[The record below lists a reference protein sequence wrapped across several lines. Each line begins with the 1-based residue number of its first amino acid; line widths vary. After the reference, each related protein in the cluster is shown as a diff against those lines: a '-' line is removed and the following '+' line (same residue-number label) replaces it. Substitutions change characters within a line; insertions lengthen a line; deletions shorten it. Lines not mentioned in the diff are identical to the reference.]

1 MRRGEEASRPSFL
14 FSATVLVCFRGAPFT
29 VDPEGLEDDLGFAE
43 LLEDRPA
50 SPPPLTAPPSDELS
64 LSAVVERAKS
74 APQPVAPAVA
84 QAVAATPPGNS
95 PGDVL
100 QPKRADE
107 PVVEEVRRRGRPRRK
122 PTQDNSGEGEGE
134 EDFAVARHSSSS
146 GSLSAK
152 RGRRKS
158 APEAGD
164 DEEDGEFEVP
174 RSLRYPRGVSTKAQ
188 RRQQQQQQQQQDGS
202 GSPKSYSTGGSRSR
216 RAKPQ
221 GTEHELTLPEC
232 ERILELLESDDS
244 IGPFLEPVDVVEYV
258 DYLSIVQWPMDLSKI
273 RQRLDT
279 ILHPEEEPA
288 GAAAAAAPPPPP
300 PPMMVQSAAVIVPK
314 AAQSSTDTYTA
325 ANFCRDVRLVWSNCL
340 LYNRRGTPIFKL
352 AKHFSQQF
360 EELLAQSHQG
370 RDVATLHVEPAPQ
383 MLQRTRRQG
392 RASAKSYNE
401 EEFEDWWDDD
411 SSENVSAAER
421 KRERAAEQPADES
434 ERKVDKILAS
444 RRAVP
449 KIEPVAAAVD
459 GVAAGADG
467 VDGQAAAAAAVA
479 SVAAVA
485 SPFKAEAKSEVKAEH
500 PVLDGAVAVVAAA
513 TAPAGSVVPPEQK
526 EYLVKWEGLS
536 YLHVEWVPHSR
547 ISRQRQKLRRYEAQL
562 ATNREQGIEEPEEPF
577 DPRYTEVQRVIDYL
591 KEPDG
596 TEWFMVKWEELP
608 YAECTWESRAD
619 INDDAMI
626 ESFNKWNKV
635 PPPPPSRPES
645 KSHANLAQGLNYC
658 NGNELRTY
666 QLEGLN
672 WLIYNWYQRRGSIL
686 ADEMGLGKTIQ
697 AVSFL
702 HYLRER
708 EHIPGPFMVACNLST
723 LEHWYREIREWTDLN
738 VVVYYGSRDDRAVIR
753 EHEFFFKNE
762 KGHIVSPHMRRAQVV
777 LTTYDMVTAEDWE
790 ELRIIRW
797 ACIIVDE
804 AQRMK
809 GHSSKFRDNMISMVC
824 DHRVLLTGTPIQN
837 NTTELW
843 ALLNFVDPRE
853 FSSMTSFQSRF
864 GTLTT
869 SDQVTELH
877 GALRP
882 YLLRRMKEDV
892 EKSIPPKEETIVEVE
907 LTSIQKQ
914 YYRAVLEQNRSF
926 LNRGCVGHNVPHL
939 LNVAIQLRKVCNHP
953 YLLRGVEDKEVGDFT
968 GDQYLGAFVKAS
980 GKMVLLDKLLP
991 KLRAGGHRVLIFSQ
1005 MVKVLDLLE
1014 TYLAHRQWKWERID
1028 GSIRGNDRQLAIDRF
1043 CKPDSDRFVF
1053 LLCTRA
1059 GGVGIN
1065 LTAAD
1070 TVIIFDSDWNPQ
1082 NDVQAQARCHRIG
1095 QKEMVKVYRLITR
1108 NTYEREMFE
1117 RSSKK
1122 LGLDQAVLHNMDL
1135 KADTVLDG
1143 KDVEELLRFGAYD
1156 LFRPEDEDD
1165 DRARQ
1170 FCEADID
1177 KILENQAVNVTYD
1190 RKKMTADGSTFSK
1203 AVFQASAADRSIDM
1217 HADNF
1222 WDLVLGAEH
1231 NATYLLDQ
1239 LQTGGATDTDETI
1252 VEFFKD
1258 LEAVVNSARRAW
1270 ETGRAGELPADL
1282 HVLSKVLQIV
1292 VETPDFSAAQR
1303 ATAQQ
1308 WYRAVITPSRRGRDD
1323 GDFAARRASSNVS
1336 LLRNTDTDDKWTRYE
1351 RSRLQKLLVNF
1362 AAPRWEDMKTQAG
1375 LAKRTVA
1382 EVKAFV
1388 LDFVRQCIRYAEEGS
1403 VEVFRTLLTAMD
1415 ASAGAKELP
1424 AESEVD
1430 ASLSET
1436 AYVQFIKSKSASW
1449 ARRITEVRKVQAL
1462 VADDDLEVPPLKKLL
1477 TRWWGPTADLHLLQA
1492 VAEHGMEPDAVQRIV
1507 KDSKYV
1513 FVDHVRPEEAAA
1525 VAAEENAEEAALA
1538 AAAVAPGKRGR
1549 GGSGTIPRARGGS
1562 AKGKRG
1568 SASELPQPSETS
1580 DTPGLLGGSPSK
1592 VAAFTAPA
1600 APREISVEI
1609 AYKGSKRLCEARIEE
1624 AKFKD
1629 PFLFEIY
1636 NPSTGVL
1643 QKRVTLLL
1651 KELAGDDSE
1660 SAGGDDE

>member
-1 MRRGEEASRPSFL
+1 
-14 FSATVLVCFRGAPFT
+14 V
-29 VDPEGLEDDLGFAE
+29 
-43 LLEDRPA
+43 
-50 SPPPLTAPPSDELS
+50 ELS
-64 LSAVVERAKS
+64 LSALVERAKV
-74 APQPVAPAVA
+74 QPA
-84 QAVAATPPGNS
+84 QAPPASIADQKRVVPPSTIEGSPAAM
-95 PGDVL
+95 
-100 QPKRADE
+100 AEDE
-107 PVVEEVRRRGRPRRK
+107 GKPRGRPRRK
-122 PTQDNSGEGEGE
+122 VQDG
-134 EDFAVARHSSSS
+134 AVAAAATAEQEDGDDYEENGDQYAMSRRANTSD
-146 GSLSAK
+146 GLPAK
-152 RGRRKS
+152 RGRKK
-158 APEAGD
+158 AIVDGGED
-164 DEEDGEFEVP
+164 DEDGEFEVP
-174 RSLRYPRGVSTKAQ
+174 RSLRYPRGVSTKAL
-188 RRQQQQQQQQQDGS
+188 RRAQKEQSQDVGS
-202 GSPKSYSTGGSRSR
+202 FGGQGSRTR
-216 RAKPQ
+216 RARTSTQP
-221 GTEHELTLPEC
+221 GDRGLLLPDC
-232 ERILELLESDDS
+232 ERILELLEGDES
-244 IGPFLEPVDVVEYV
+244 ITPFLEPVDVVEYS

-273 RQRLDT
+273 RQRLDGA
-279 ILHPEEEPA
+279 LHPEAKRDDEA
-288 GAAAAAAPPPPP
+288 GAAPPPPP
-300 PPMMVQSAAVIVPK
+300 PPMMVQSSTVVIPQASHSV
-314 AAQSSTDTYTA
+314 ADTYTP

-340 LYNRRGTPIFKL
+340 LYNRRGTPIYKL

-383 MLQRTRRQG
+383 MLQRARRQS

-401 EEFEDWWDDD
+401 EDMEDWWDD
-411 SSENVSAAER
+411 SSEEEKSAPDR
-421 KRERAAEQPADES
+421 KREKQTEPADES

-444 RRAVP
+444 RKSQLP
-449 KIEPVAAAVD
+449 PAADGVIAVD
-459 GVAAGADG
+459 GVAGALKSEA
-467 VDGQAAAAAAVA
+467 VDGEG
-479 SVAAVA
+479 
-485 SPFKAEAKSEVKAEH
+485 KGKEELKSEVVKSDGVKHDGVKSEPAEGDA
-500 PVLDGAVAVVAAA
+500 LAAVVA
-513 TAPAGSVVPPEQK
+513 PSVDGVLKPEQK
-526 EYLVKWEGLS
+526 EYLVKWEGMS

-562 ATNREQGIEEPEEPF
+562 AQNREQGIEEPEEPF
-577 DPRYTEVQRVIDYL
+577 DPRFTEVQRVIDNV
-591 KEPDG
+591 KEANG

-608 YAECTWESRAD
+608 YAECTWESRED
-619 INDDAMI
+619 IRDDAKVEEFM
-626 ESFNKWNKV
+626 KWNKV
-635 PPPPPSRPES
+635 PPQPPSRPES
-645 KSHANLAQGLNYC
+645 KSHTNLAQGLNYC
-658 NGNELRTY
+658 NGNELRSY

-708 EHIPGPFMVACNLST
+708 EHIPGPFMIACNLST

-738 VVVYYGSRDDRAVIR
+738 VVMYYGSREDRAVIR

-797 ACIIVDE
+797 ACVIVDE

-853 FSSMTSFQSRF
+853 FSSMTSFQARF

-869 SDQVTELH
+869 SNQVTELH
-877 GALRP
+877 ASLRP

-926 LNRGCVGHNVPHL
+926 LNRGCIGHNVPHL

-953 YLLRGVEDKEVGDFT
+953 YLLRGVEDKEVGEHLAADK
-968 GDQYLGAFVKAS
+968 YLETFVKAS

-1014 TYLAHRQWKWERID
+1014 TYLAHCQWKWERID

-1043 CKPDSDRFVF
+1043 CAPDSDRFVF

-1231 NATYLLDQ
+1231 NAAYLLDQ
-1239 LQTGGATDTDETI
+1239 LQTGGATDTEESI
-1252 VEFFKD
+1252 AEFFKD

-1282 HVLSKVLQIV
+1282 HILSKVLQIV
-1292 VETPDFSAAQR
+1292 FETPDFTAAQR

-1323 GDFAARRASSNVS
+1323 GDFASRRASSTVTIGRGN
-1336 LLRNTDTDDKWTRYE
+1336 NADNDDKWTRYE

-1362 AAPRWEDMKTQAG
+1362 AAPRWAEMKGQGG
-1375 LAKRTVA
+1375 LAKRSVA

-1388 LDFVRQCIRYAEEGS
+1388 LDFVRQCARHSDEVSAA
-1403 VEVFRTLLTAMD
+1403 VFRDLVKALDPAE
-1415 ASAGAKELP
+1415 GARELP

-1430 ASLSET
+1430 GSLSEA

-1462 VADDDLEVPPLKKLL
+1462 VADDTLEVPPLKKLL
-1477 TRWWGPTADLHLLQA
+1477 TRWWGPTADLQLLHA

-1507 KDSKYV
+1507 KDAKYM
-1513 FVDHVRPEEAAA
+1513 FVNHVRPEEAAA
-1525 VAAEENAEEAALA
+1525 VAAEDAEEEAAA
-1538 AAAVAPGKRGR
+1538 AAAVAVAPGKRGR
-1549 GGSGTIPRARGGS
+1549 GGSASRSRGG
-1562 AKGKRG
+1562 G
-1568 SASELPQPSETS
+1568 SKTKARKDVAAPDGAP
-1580 DTPGLLGGSPSK
+1580 PSK
-1592 VAAFTAPA
+1592 AAAAAAAAATPAMSTAP
-1600 APREISVEI
+1600 RVVSVEVV
-1609 AYKGSKRLCEARIEE
+1609 YKGVPRVCEARIEE

-1629 PFLFEIY
+1629 PFLFEVY
-1636 NPSTGVL
+1636 NPSTGLL
-1643 QKRVTLLL
+1643 QKRVTFLLR
-1651 KELAGDDSE
+1651 ELAGADSE
-1660 SAGGDDE
+1660 SDGHEDE